1 MFAGNVVDGKI
12 ADHRVDVGF
21 ERGAPLRRVLRRPTF
36 LLHLH
41 VLDRDLAELL
51 HLLLRLGRFPRR
63 LTLGA
68 LGALLLNR
76 VEAHRA
82 IAARLVTQRL
92 RLDGF
97 FEVLMRGGGRGEIR
111 THERVAPLAVFK
123 TAALNHSATRPQLW
137 DQTLSGY
144 RGPNI
149 LATRSALDP
158 SWTQGTSLVAAT
170 VRGSAENE
178 HGLSGYWPV

>member
-41 VLDRDLAELL
+41 VLDRDLAEFL

-63 LTLGA
+63 LT

-97 FEVLMRGGGRGEIR
+97 FEVLMRGGGR
-111 THERVAPLAVFK
+111 
-123 TAALNHSATRPQLW
+123 
-137 DQTLSGY
+137 
-144 RGPNI
+144 
-149 LATRSALDP
+149 RSEEHTSELQSP
-158 SWTQGTSLVAAT
+158 S
-170 VRGSAENE
+170 
-178 HGLSGYWPV
+178 